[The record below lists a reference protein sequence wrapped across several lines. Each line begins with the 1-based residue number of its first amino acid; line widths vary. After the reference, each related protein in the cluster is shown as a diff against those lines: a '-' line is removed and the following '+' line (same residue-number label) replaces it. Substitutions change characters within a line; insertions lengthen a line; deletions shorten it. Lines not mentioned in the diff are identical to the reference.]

1 MEVTD
6 ITRKIRFGHVTLIL
20 GFVGA
25 AISYSQTAPTELNES
40 TVSLSV
46 FAWTLIATWVSVEF
60 YKGKLVE
67 EKEDLKRW
75 NEDWRATVIDYKN
88 ENDELQAENEELRET
103 IKEITRE
110 NHELKQ
116 RTDIDDQDSV
126 EEPNSESDSDTET
139 DDAEAIE

>member
-75 NEDWRATVIDYKN
+75 NEDWRATVIDYRN
-88 ENDELQAENEELRET
+88 ENQELQAENEELRDT

-116 RTDIDDQDSV
+116 RLEDQDAVGADS
-126 EEPNSESDSDTET
+126 EDGTSES

>member
-1 MEVTD
+1 MDVTD
-6 ITRKIRFGHVTLIL
+6 ITRRIRFGHVTLIL

-25 AISYSQTAPTELNES
+25 AVSYSQTAPTELNES

-75 NEDWRATVIDYKN
+75 NEDWRATVIDYRN
-88 ENDELQAENEELRET
+88 ENQELQAENEELRDS

-116 RTDIDDQDSV
+116 RLDDQDAVGDAS
-126 EEPNSESDSDTET
+126 EDGETSES